1 MACVSLSTAKSCVTL
16 FKSLFVSIH
25 TIYICVPYAMDHIK
39 HSFSAASWAFLWL
52 HILRQ
57 FSVSKHW
64 NMDNLWS
71 GWLIAIKNICFSDVT
86 QHFLHCIFM
95 SLRARSEEHTIKK
108 SLSFDQ
114 IIFYL
119 PFIIKPKREE
129 KKRIN
134 DFISIYFSSIFCF
147 NFDRNGGSKKC
158 MELEDFGARM
168 YLLVFNI
175 RLRLNS
181 VYQSRMFLTA
191 KTTLF
196 SVSCTK
202 K

>member
-129 KKRIN
+129 KN
-134 DFISIYFSSIFCF
+134 VSMISYLFTFRLFFVSILIE
-147 NFDRNGGSKKC
+147 
-158 MELEDFGARM
+158 MGARKSVWN
-168 YLLVFNI
+168 LKTLVHECI
-175 RLRLNS
+175 SLYS
-181 VYQSRMFLTA
+181 T
-191 KTTLF
+191 
-196 SVSCTK
+196 
-202 K
+202 